1 MPSLRLIL
9 ASASPQRKTLLR
21 ALGLDFEVVPSGIE
35 EDDHSE
41 NDPARRAADLARL
54 KALDISKK
62 NRGAFVI
69 GCDTLVVAADGT
81 LLEKASS
88 ANEARKMLIL
98 QSGRTSLVHSALCVV
113 NLSGGLHEGIS
124 TSKVSFKKLSE
135 KEIDWWID
143 SGQWRD
149 RSGAFQID
157 GRGQLMISN
166 IEGDFTGIVGLPV
179 FLLGQLLGKAGYP
192 PLSAAATPGR

>member
-1 MPSLRLIL
+1 MFLIL
-9 ASASPQRKTLLR
+9 ASASPQRKMLLKG
-21 ALGLDFEVVPSGIE
+21 LGLDFEVVPSGIE
-35 EDDHSE
+35 EDDHPE
-41 NDPARRAADLARL
+41 NDPKRRAADLARL

-81 LLEKASS
+81 LLEKAGS
-88 ANEARKMLIL
+88 ANEARKMLVL
-98 QSGRTSLVHSALCVV
+98 QSGRASLVHSALCVV
-113 NLSGGLHEGIS
+113 DCSGGLHEGIS

-135 KEIDWWID
+135 QEIDWWID
-143 SGQWRD
+143 SAQWRD

-166 IEGDFTGIVGLPV
+166 IEGDYTGIVGLPA

-192 PLSAAATPGR
+192 PTSAAATPGR